1 MTPVNAHALAR
12 PGSETGFVKQRSPQH
27 VLPISILADI
37 SILVKRTQDSMD
49 CAFVQIELIA
59 DLSQRQG
66 RICHRKAVQYVDRT
80 LNRLDLTF
88 RSLCI
93 LFRNIFRFIQWQNT
107 SSCQIE
113 FDIIKSKLTIIVILS
128 FLCYIVNTVTK
139 VQLFRPNNQNI
150 HIDQPKKEKKAW

>member
-1 MTPVNAHALAR
+1 MAPVNAHALAR
-12 PGSETGFVKQRSPQH
+12 PGSETGFVKQRRPQH

-37 SILVKRTQDSMD
+37 SILVKRTQNSMD

-93 LFRNIFRFIQWQNT
+93 FFRHIFRFTQWQNT
-107 SSCQIE
+107 
-113 FDIIKSKLTIIVILS
+113 FPLS
-128 FLCYIVNTVTK
+128 NRV
-139 VQLFRPNNQNI
+139 
-150 HIDQPKKEKKAW
+150 

>member
-1 MTPVNAHALAR
+1 MAPVNAHALAR
-12 PGSETGFVKQRSPQH
+12 PGSETGFVKQLRPQH

-37 SILVKRTQDSMD
+37 AILVKRAQDSMN
-49 CAFVQIELIA
+49 CTFVQIELIA

-93 LFRNIFRFIQWQNT
+93 FFRNIFRFIQWQNT
-107 SSCQIE
+107 SPRQIE
-113 FDIIKSKLTIIVILS
+113 FDIVKSKLVIIVIL
-128 FLCYIVNTVTK
+128 T
-139 VQLFRPNNQNI
+139 QLQKFNFFGRINRTFISLN
-150 HIDQPKKEKKAW
+150 

>member
-12 PGSETGFVKQRSPQH
+12 PGSESGFVKQRRPQH

-37 SILVKRTQDSMD
+37 SILVKRTQNSMD

-139 VQLFRPNNQNI
+139 VQLFRPNN
-150 HIDQPKKEKKAW
+150 

>member
-1 MTPVNAHALAR
+1 MAPVNAHALTR
-12 PGSETGFVKQRSPQH
+12 PGSETGFVKQLRPQH

-37 SILVKRTQDSMD
+37 AILVKRTQDPMN

-93 LFRNIFRFIQWQNT
+93 FFRNIFRFIQWQNT
-107 SSCQIE
+107 SPRQIE
-113 FDIIKSKLTIIVILS
+113 FDIVKSKLVIIVILT
-128 FLCYIVNTVTK
+128 FLCYIVNTVAK
-139 VQLFRPNNQNI
+139 VQFFRPN
-150 HIDQPKKEKKAW
+150 K

>member
-1 MTPVNAHALAR
+1 MAPVNAHALTR
-12 PGSETGFVKQRSPQH
+12 PGSETGFVKQLSPQH

-37 SILVKRTQDSMD
+37 AILVKRTQDPMN

-93 LFRNIFRFIQWQNT
+93 FFRNIFRFIQWQNT
-107 SSCQIE
+107 SPRQIE
-113 FDIIKSKLTIIVILS
+113 FDIVKIKLVIIVILT
-128 FLCYIVNTVTK
+128 FLCYIVNTVAK
-139 VQLFRPNNQNI
+139 VQFFRPN
-150 HIDQPKKEKKAW
+150 K

>member
-1 MTPVNAHALAR
+1 MAPVNAHALTR
-12 PGSETGFVKQRSPQH
+12 PGSETGFVKQLRPQH

-37 SILVKRTQDSMD
+37 SILVKRAQDSMN

-93 LFRNIFRFIQWQNT
+93 FFRNIFRFIQWQNT
-107 SSCQIE
+107 SPV
-113 FDIIKSKLTIIVILS
+113 K
-128 FLCYIVNTVTK
+128 
-139 VQLFRPNNQNI
+139 
-150 HIDQPKKEKKAW
+150 

>member
-1 MTPVNAHALAR
+1 MTPVNAHTLAR
-12 PGSETGFVKQRSPQH
+12 PGSETGFVKQRRPQH

-37 SILVKRTQDSMD
+37 SILVKRTQDSMN
-49 CAFVQIELIA
+49 CTFVQIELIA

-93 LFRNIFRFIQWQNT
+93 FFRNIFRFIQWQNT
-107 SSCQIE
+107 SPRQIE
-113 FDIIKSKLTIIVILS
+113 FDIVKSKLVIIVILT

-139 VQLFRPNNQNI
+139 VQFFRPN
-150 HIDQPKKEKKAW
+150 K